1 MNSKTTEKTNMFPA
15 RHLTLSLM
23 LLAVLLAAGCGRK
36 KAPVMVPTPLDTS
49 PPPARTTPAP
59 TAVLEVEP
67 ARILSGERAILR
79 WRSTGATRAELAP
92 GAGSVET
99 TGTMEVSPT
108 ADTVF
113 RLTVSG
119 IGGEATATARLT
131 VMPGRDDSLGTR
143 RSGVT
148 SEDLLPNMND
158 RINEIRD
165 IYFGYDQSDIPAAE
179 QDKLIQNA
187 ALLKLLFA
195 DYPNGR
201 ILIEGHCDERGSN
214 EYNLA
219 LGDRRASVVRDFLVS
234 QGVPAAN
241 MRTVSYGEE
250 KPQCS
255 EPNEACWSSNRR
267 AHFTPAP

>member
-1 MNSKTTEKTNMFPA
+1 MPLA
-15 RHLTLSLM
+15 RYTALSLTLFAC
-23 LLAVLLAAGCGRK
+23 LLAIGCGKK
-36 KAPVMVPTPLDTS
+36 KAPVL
-49 PPPARTTPAP
+49 PPAPIVDSSANTRTAPAP

-67 ARILSGERAILR
+67 SRILTGEKAILR
-79 WRSTGATRAELAP
+79 WRSTGATRAEITP

-99 TGTMEVSPT
+99 AGMMEVSPT
-108 ADTVF
+108 ADTLF
-113 RLTVSG
+113 RLSVAG
-119 IGGEATATARLT
+119 IGGEATATAKLS
-131 VMPGRDDSLGTR
+131 VMPARDDSALGGR
-143 RSGVT
+143 RPGVT
-148 SEDLLPNMND
+148 SEDLLPSMND

-165 IYFGYDQSDIPAAE
+165 VYFGYDQSDLPASE
-179 QDKLIQNA
+179 QNTLIQNA
-187 ALLKLLFA
+187 ILLKTLFS

-219 LGDRRASVVRDFLVS
+219 LGDRRASIVRDFLVA

-250 KPQCS
+250 KPQCNA
-255 EPNEACWSSNRR
+255 PTEACWSQNRR

>member
-1 MNSKTTEKTNMFPA
+1 MSSVRYFA
-15 RHLTLSLM
+15 FSLILVAC
-23 LLAVLLAAGCGRK
+23 LLAVGCGKK
-36 KAPVMVPTPLDTS
+36 KAPVLPPAPLDNS
-49 PPPARTTPAP
+49 SGSSARTAPAP

-67 ARILSGERAILR
+67 SRILIGEKAILR
-79 WRSTGATRAELAP
+79 WRSTGATRAEIAP

-108 ADTVF
+108 VDTLF
-113 RLTVSG
+113 RLNVAG
-119 IGGEATATARLT
+119 IGGEATATAKLT
-131 VMPGRDDSLGTR
+131 VMPSRDDDALGGR
-143 RSGVT
+143 RPGVT
-148 SEDLLPNMND
+148 SEDLLPSMND

-165 IYFGYDQSDIPAAE
+165 VYFGYDQSDIPASE
-179 QDKLIQNA
+179 QNTLIQNA
-187 ALLKLLFA
+187 SLLKMLFA

-219 LGDRRASVVRDFLVS
+219 LGDRRASIVRDFLVA

-250 KPQCS
+250 KPQCNAPS
-255 EPNEACWSSNRR
+255 ESCWSKNRR